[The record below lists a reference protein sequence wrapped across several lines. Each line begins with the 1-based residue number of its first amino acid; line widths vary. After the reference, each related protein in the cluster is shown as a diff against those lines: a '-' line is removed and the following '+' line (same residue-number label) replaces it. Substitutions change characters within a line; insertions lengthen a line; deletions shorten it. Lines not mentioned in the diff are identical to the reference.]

1 MNKIKL
7 IKIFTILFLMPSFIS
22 SCIQKIEAPQA
33 KPAIENSSELPD
45 WVLNPQS
52 DEGVTAVGIA
62 AKSRGGIQFQ
72 IPKAEL
78 NGKSNIAS
86 IIQSKISRLTK
97 NSLRSASVNDNEDIE
112 DFFAQA
118 TKEVVKD
125 LPLSGIKRI
134 NLHQGKDGTLY
145 VQMLLTNKDYTSFIA
160 NGQKTFESM
169 LKQSNIGQGN
179 INKSQEASKALFDEL
194 ANEK

>member
-7 IKIFTILFLMPSFIS
+7 IKIFTILFLLPSFIS